1 MDDNTKCV
9 LVFLIATIAVVTVFY
24 LLITQGSTK
33 GQTLE
38 SMSKSYNRARTWD
51 QKLFAGTAS
60 VGLFLKAGAWGAFVA
75 IVLAL
80 IQAVVQIC
88 TQSNWSLLL
97 AVWDRL
103 QALWT
108 DRPAAPAPS
117 PSP

>member
-9 LVFLIATIAVVTVFY
+9 LVFLIATISVVTVFY

-51 QKLFAGTAS
+51 QKVFAGFAS
-60 VGLFLKAGAWGAFVA
+60 FGLLLKTGAWGAFGL
-75 IVLAL
+75 IVVAL
-80 IQAVVQIC
+80 INGVVTIC
-88 TQSNWSLLL
+88 GHNAWSFWL
-97 AVWDRL
+97 AVWDRFI
-103 QALWT
+103 ALFT